1 MNIGVY
7 VFSLYDS
14 FLRVY
19 AQQQGR
25 KRDADVEKGDVD
37 TAEEEEGETDW
48 ERRTD
53 IYTPPCVKRGTSG
66 KLLYSTWN
74 SVLGDDLEGRGRGV
88 GGRLKWEGVYV
99 STQRIH
105 FVVQ

>member
-1 MNIGVY
+1 MNIGVH

-48 ERRTD
+48 ERGLT
-53 IYTPPCVKRGTSG
+53 YTHRHV
-66 KLLYSTWN
+66 
-74 SVLGDDLEGRGRGV
+74 
-88 GGRLKWEGVYV
+88 
-99 STQRIH
+99 
-105 FVVQ
+105 